1 MMLYSDP
8 KLLCRFLSLCGGNW
22 HNTIYV
28 TCGNCLYDNPC
39 RQSDFLFLPDKKGTP
54 VCLRAE
60 DALVIFPERPEA
72 SECLFSLTIRQ
83 FRNMYKAY
91 FEQLPEGMCPVQWSV
106 KTLTDTLYNW

>member
-39 RQSDFLFLPDKKGTP
+39 RQSDFLFLPDKQGTP

-91 FEQLPEGMCPVQWSV
+91 FEQLPEGMFPVHWSV

>member
-91 FEQLPEGMCPVQWSV
+91 FEQLPEGMFPVQWSV